1 MLELNGLG
9 KSFAGVSALQGV
21 SCELP
26 GGAITGLLGANG
38 AGKSTL
44 IKVLTGYYT
53 SYQGEV
59 RLDGRTL
66 PLTRPSVAKAH
77 GIHVVHQEVDTSIVP
92 DLSVAENLLLDDI
105 IAGRITTRDVLRSRR
120 VRQEARNVMA
130 PVGLDLEPGARAG
143 DLGLHTKQLLVI
155 ARALNQN
162 LRYLILDEPTA
173 SLSLKEVDQLFAV
186 VQDLRRQGTGIVF
199 VSHKLPEV
207 MRLCDQ
213 ALVLRD
219 GQLAGAFDRPFEA
232 EALVAA
238 ILGMPLDQEFP
249 ARVERPRSR
258 EPVLEVDGVEVGS
271 AVKGVGF
278 RAYAGEVL
286 AITGL
291 VGAGKTEL
299 LRAIYGLERPDRG
312 TVGFLGRP
320 LRIRHPH
327 QAIERG
333 IFFVPEERRSQ
344 GLFIDYSGD
353 WNLAFPSLSSL
364 APSGFVSTRRERA
377 LSRRLAD
384 NLDVKGPMDEP
395 VAVLS
400 GGNQQKVAIGKWLA
414 RKPKAL
420 LMDEP
425 TRGVDIGARLDI
437 YNHIRDLSADAAVV
451 VATSDIDEALGIA
464 DRIIVMFGGRVMA
477 ELGREEATREAVM
490 RLAVG
495 AT

>member
-1 MLELNGLG
+1 VLELDRIG
-9 KSFAGVSALQGV
+9 KSFAGVAALEGV
-21 SCELP
+21 SCEIP
-26 GGAITGLLGANG
+26 AGAISGLIGANG

-44 IKVLTGYYT
+44 IKVLTGYY
-53 SYQGEV
+53 SGYQGEV
-59 RLDGRTL
+59 RLDGRPL
-66 PLTRPSVAKAH
+66 PLTRPSDAKAQ

-105 IAGRITTRDVLRSRR
+105 VAGRVTTRDVLRSRR
-120 VRQEARNVMA
+120 IRQQAREVMA
-130 PVGLDLEPGARAG
+130 PVGLDLDPGARAG
-143 DLGLHTKQLLVI
+143 DLGLHSKQLLVI

-173 SLSLKEVDQLFAV
+173 SLSLKEVDQLFTV
-186 VQDLRRQGTGIVF
+186 VEDLRHQGTGIVF

-219 GQLAGAFDRPFEA
+219 GELAGIFARPFEP

-238 ILGMPLDQEFP
+238 ILGMPLEQEFP
-249 ARVERPRSR
+249 ARVERPRSA
-258 EPVLEVDGVEVGS
+258 EPVLLVEGIEVGT
-271 AVKGVGF
+271 AVKDVSF
-278 RAYAGEVL
+278 SAHAGEVL

-299 LRAIYGLERPDRG
+299 LRAIYGLERPSG
-312 TVGFLGRP
+312 GKVAFLGKP
-320 LRIRHPH
+320 LRIHHPR
-327 QAIERG
+327 QAISRG
-333 IFFVPEERRSQ
+333 IFLVPEERRSQ
-344 GLFIDYSGD
+344 GLFIDYSGG
-353 WNLAFPSLSSL
+353 WNLAFPSLTSL
-364 APSGFVSTRRERA
+364 APSGFVSARRERA
-377 LSRRLAD
+377 LSRRLAG
-384 NLDVKGPMDEP
+384 NLGVKGPLDEP

-414 RKPKAL
+414 RTPKAL

-437 YNHIRDLSADAAVV
+437 YNQIRDLSSDAAVV

-477 ELGREEATREAVM
+477 ELGHREATRGDVM

-495 AT
+495 AA

>member
-1 MLELNGLG
+1 MLELENIG
-9 KSFAGVSALQGV
+9 KSFAGVSALHGV
-21 SCELP
+21 SCQVP
-26 GGAITGLLGANG
+26 AGAITGLLGANG

-44 IKVLTGYYT
+44 IKVLTGYYA
-53 SYQGEV
+53 SFQGGV
-59 RLDGRTL
+59 RLDSAPL
-66 PLTRPSVAKAH
+66 PLDRPSAPKAH

-105 IAGRITTRDVLRSRR
+105 VSGRLGSRDILRSRR
-120 VRQEARNVMA
+120 VMEEARRVMA
-130 PVGLDLEPGARAG
+130 PVGLDLDPRSRAG
-143 DLGLHTKQLLVI
+143 DLGLHSKQLLVI

-173 SLSLKEVDQLFAV
+173 SLSLREVDQLFEV
-186 VQDLRRQGTGIVF
+186 LEGLRDRGTGIIF
-199 VSHKLPEV
+199 VSHKLPEIV
-207 MRLCDQ
+207 RLCDH

-219 GQLAGAFDRPFEA
+219 GQLSGAFSKPFEPD
-232 EALVAA
+232 ALVAA

-249 ARVERPRSR
+249 ERGKAERSP
-258 EPVLEVDGVEVGS
+258 EPVLKVDAIEFGTMVHGVSFE
-271 AVKGVGF
+271 AH
-278 RAYAGEVL
+278 AGEVL

-312 TVGFLGRP
+312 SIELRGRP
-320 LRIRHPH
+320 FRIRSPR
-327 QAIERG
+327 QAIAKG
-333 IFFVPEERRSQ
+333 IFLVPEERRSQ
-344 GLFIDYSGD
+344 GLFIDYSGA
-353 WNLAFPSLSSL
+353 WNLAFPSLSNL
-364 APSGFVSTRRERA
+364 APTGFVNGRKERA
-377 LSRRLAD
+377 LAHRLAAE
-384 NLDVKGPMDEP
+384 LDVKGPMGEP

-414 RKPKAL
+414 HKPKVL

-437 YNHIRDLSADAAVV
+437 YNHIRELSADAAVV

-464 DRIIVMFGGRVMA
+464 DRILVMFAGHAMA
-477 ELGREEATREAVM
+477 ELPREEATRETVM

-495 AT
+495 GA